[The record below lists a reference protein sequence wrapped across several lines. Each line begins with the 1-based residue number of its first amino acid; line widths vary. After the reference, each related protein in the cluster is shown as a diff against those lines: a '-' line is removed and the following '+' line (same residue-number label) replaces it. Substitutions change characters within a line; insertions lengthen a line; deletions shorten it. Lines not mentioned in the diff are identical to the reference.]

1 LIDFNRHFCERY
13 APPVPSSRQKS
24 ICRIALAVACS
35 STLALAVGVSP
46 APAATNVFTYT
57 GAEQTFEV
65 PGNVHTLN
73 FLVIG
78 AHGGAATDGTGGAA
92 AEISGKLSVTPGQ
105 ILYIEVGGV
114 GQTVGEGGAGG
125 FNGGGAGGGGGGGA
139 SDIRT
144 APRAAGLSP
153 DTRLVVAGGGG
164 GGGASGISPGGNGGA
179 AGQNG
184 GASEFYEGGGAG
196 TAESGGAGATGCT
209 GGNGSTGT
217 LGAGGAGGYAAVST
231 GPGGG
236 GGGGYYGGGG
246 GGGSCEF
253 GSSGGGG
260 GSSLLPSIAVG
271 ALAEPSAAPKIIITY
286 SLSPPVISITSPAN
300 GATFTQGQGVAAIYS
315 CSPGEGGLEKCAG
328 PVANGAALD
337 TSTVGPHT
345 FTVNAEDTLSGT
357 SSQSVIY
364 NVVAP
369 PAQSQPPPPAP
380 NTTIGSHPKPRIK
393 TSQKKV
399 KVKFTF
405 SADAPGATFKCK
417 LDKGSFAPC
426 ASPKTYKVKLGK
438 HKFSVEAIGAGG
450 TDPTPASFSFK
461 VVRKAQ

>member
-1 LIDFNRHFCERY
+1 LVIGA
-13 APPVPSSRQKS
+13 APAS
-24 ICRIALAVACS
+24 
-35 STLALAVGVSP
+35 
-46 APAATNVFTYT
+46 AATNVFTYT

-65 PGNVHTLN
+65 PGTVHTLN
-73 FLVIG
+73 FIVIG
-78 AHGGAATDGTGGAA
+78 GHGGTATDGVGGAA
-92 AEISGKLSVTPGQ
+92 AEVTGKLSVTPGQ
-105 ILYIEVGGV
+105 TLYIEVGGV
-114 GQTVGEGGAGG
+114 GETLGEGGEGG
-125 FNGGGAGGGGGGGA
+125 FNGGGNGGGGGGGA

-144 APRAAGLSP
+144 APRVAGLTP

-164 GGGASGISPGGNGGA
+164 GGGGSGISAGGNGGA
-179 AGQNG
+179 AGEDG
-184 GASEFYEGGGAG
+184 GASEFYVGGGAG
-196 TAESGGAGATGCT
+196 TSSSGGAGAEGCLGTGSS
-209 GGNGSTGT
+209 GV
-217 LGAGGAGGYAAVST
+217 LGEGGAGGNAGVSSP
-231 GPGGG
+231 PGGG

-260 GSSLLPSIAVG
+260 GSSLLPSVAIA
-271 ALAEPSAAPKIIITY
+271 ALAELSAAPKIVITY

-315 CSPGEGGLEKCAG
+315 CSPGEGAVEKCAG
-328 PVANGAALD
+328 PVANGAALN

-345 FTVNAEDTLSGT
+345 FTVDAEDTLSGT

-369 PAQSQPPPPAP
+369 PAQSQPPPPVP

-393 TSQKKV
+393 TSQKKA

-405 SADAPGATFKCK
+405 SSDVAGATFECK

-426 ASPKTYKVKLGK
+426 NSPKPYKVKLGK

-450 TDPTPASFSFK
+450 TDATPASFSFK
-461 VVRKAQ
+461 VVKKAQ

>member
-1 LIDFNRHFCERY
+1 
-13 APPVPSSRQKS
+13 VPSARQKS
-24 ICRIALAVACS
+24 IRSRIALAVTCS
-35 STLALAVGVSP
+35 STLALAVGAAP

-57 GAEQTFEV
+57 GGEQPFEV
-65 PGNVHTLN
+65 PGTVHTLN
-73 FLVIG
+73 FIVIG
-78 AHGGAATDGTGGAA
+78 GHGGTATDGVGGAA
-92 AEISGKLSVTPGQ
+92 AEVTGKLSVTPGQ
-105 ILYIEVGGV
+105 TLYIEVGGV
-114 GQTVGEGGAGG
+114 GETLGEGGEGG
-125 FNGGGAGGGGGGGA
+125 FNGGGDGGGGGGGA

-144 APRAAGLSP
+144 APRAAGLAP

-164 GGGASGISPGGNGGA
+164 GGGGTGISAGGNGGA

-196 TAESGGAGATGCT
+196 TTESGGAGAAGCT
-209 GGNGSTGT
+209 GGNGGSGV
-217 LGAGGAGGYAAVST
+217 LGEGGAGGNAEVSSP
-231 GPGGG
+231 PGGG

-260 GSSLLPSIAVG
+260 GSSLLPPVAIAT
-271 ALAEPSAAPKIIITY
+271 LAEPSAAPKIIITY

-315 CSPGEGGLEKCAG
+315 CSPGEGAVQKCAG
-328 PVANGAALD
+328 TVANGAALN

-345 FTVNAEDTLSGT
+345 FTVDAEDTLGGT

-369 PAQSQPPPPAP
+369 AAQNPPSPSPPPVP

-393 TSQKKV
+393 TKRSKV

-405 SADAPGATFKCK
+405 SSDVTGATFQCK

-426 ASPKTYKVKLGK
+426 TSPKTYKVKPGK
-438 HKFSVEAIGAGG
+438 HKFSVAASGPGG
-450 TDPTPASFSFK
+450 TDATPASFSFK
-461 VVRKAQ
+461 VKKVQ